1 MAMLT
6 APLVTM
12 VTMVTAVS
20 MAVDVNSVCDSNI
33 SGLFVFMP
41 CLDEIRVVD
50 MRTVSFNVAPQEVC
64 NNHGDRVTM
73 VTMVTVTMV
82 TMETGGSRYTLFGVC
97 NGCPYIF
104 YIWFNKRY
112 P

>member
-6 APLVTM
+6 APL

-73 VTMVTVTMV
+73 VTVTMVTMVTVTMV

-97 NGCPYIF
+97 NGCPCFIF
-104 YIWFNKRY
+104 G
-112 P
+112 